1 MAKYWK
7 WGFVALA
14 GVWAALLGSM
24 LGYAWNVTHPAQEMP
39 EVEMEQVQNTNISEA
54 ARETMDRYWT
64 VAVFGVDSRE
74 GKLGKGTRSDMEMV
88 MNINLKTGEIR
99 MVSVY
104 RDTYVKIDDEDHYDK
119 INQAYFDGGPSQ
131 AIWAL
136 GENMDLDID
145 DYVSFGWK
153 AVADAVNLL
162 GGIDVDITEEEFKV
176 INGFIT
182 ETVESTGV
190 GSHHLK
196 GAGENHLDGV
206 QAVAYARLRKMDT
219 DFARTKRQRLVA
231 ELALE
236 KLRAADIATVR
247 QLAMTILPQVSTSV
261 GVKELLSMAGS
272 ASKFH
277 LTETEGFPF
286 ELKDALVGRKDCVI
300 PVTLADN
307 VILLHRFLF
316 DEEEYVP
323 SEQVEE
329 ISRQIELRT
338 AKSKGR

>member
-7 WGFVALA
+7 WGFVILA
-14 GVWAALLGSM
+14 GVWAALLGNM
-24 LGYAWNVTHPAQEMP
+24 IGYAWNTAHSAREMP

-54 ARETMDRYWT
+54 AKETMDRYWT

-88 MNINLKTGEIR
+88 MNINLETGEIR

-104 RDTYVKIDDEDHYDK
+104 RDTYVKIDDEGHYDK
-119 INQAYFDGGPSQ
+119 INQAYFKGGPSQ

-153 AVADAVNLL
+153 AVADGINIL
-162 GGIDVDITEEEFKV
+162 GGIDVDITREEFKV

-196 GAGENHLDGV
+196 HAGENHLDGV

-236 KLRAADIATVR
+236 KLRAADLSTVR
-247 QLAMTILPQVSTSV
+247 QLAMTILPQVSTSI
-261 GVKELLSMAGS
+261 GIKELLSMAGS

-286 ELKDALVGRKDCVI
+286 ELEDAMVGRKDCVI

-307 VILLHRFLF
+307 VIRLHRFLF
-316 DEEEYVP
+316 GEEAYVP

-329 ISRQIELRT
+329 ISRQIQLRT
-338 AKSKGR
+338 GGSKGR